1 MQKGAVID
9 RAFRTNKLDVTDQR
23 VSKPRIGRQAFAVS

>member
-9 RAFRTNKLDVTDQR
+9 RAFRTNKMDVATGR
-23 VSKPRIGRQAFAVS
+23 VSKPLSDSCAFAVS